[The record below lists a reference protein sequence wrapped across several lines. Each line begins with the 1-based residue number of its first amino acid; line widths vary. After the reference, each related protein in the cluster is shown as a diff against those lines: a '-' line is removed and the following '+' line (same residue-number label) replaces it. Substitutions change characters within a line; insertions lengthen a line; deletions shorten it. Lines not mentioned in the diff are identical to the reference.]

1 MLKPELS
8 ISVRSLVE
16 YVYRSGDYDATY
28 KGPSRALEGT
38 RAHQKVQK
46 SRPENYTAEVSL
58 KHIHETDKFD
68 LVLQGRIDG
77 IFFNDNNI
85 ILEEIK
91 STFLPSEH
99 ITDGNIVHWAQVLL
113 YAYVYCLQNNLDS
126 VDVSLTYYQI
136 DEEKEVTF
144 NKLHTFE
151 QLKEFYYDTI
161 NEYLKWAEIIVD
173 NRIRRDISIE
183 NLNFPFVFR
192 EGQRKLS
199 VYVYKAI
206 QEERNLFL
214 EAPTGTGKTIGTIFP
229 TLKHL
234 RDNQKIFYLAAKTT
248 GKNIALN
255 TLRILSENGLKAK
268 ILLLTAKDKV
278 CFLETAQCYPE
289 KCPYTIDFFT
299 KLNGV
304 TKKLLEN
311 DVLTTELISQIAEEE
326 KVCPFELALEA
337 SLYCDVI
344 ICDYNYVF
352 DPVVFLRRF
361 FMDSARRYYFLIDEA
376 HNLVDRARSM
386 YSSDI
391 LKSEVMDLK
400 KLMKP
405 VSKTVHNRLQGIN
418 KQLLQVRKDIDKAK
432 QASIKDK
439 PESLIKSITKFYKDC
454 EAWLAENQESEY
466 KNDVLEFFFKCN
478 NFLKISEIYGDN
490 YTTLISNTSR
500 ELRLE
505 LFCIDPARHLAECLK
520 KSISAVFFSATFRP
534 VQYYR
539 DLLGGTEEDWMLYLD
554 SPFPRENTSVLIS
567 SYVNTR
573 YTARDSSYSHIAEVI
588 RSAYRSREG
597 NYLVFF
603 PSYEYLQN
611 VLTELEPLPDNFVV
625 QERDMSEDER
635 TDFIA
640 RFEQKQKQI
649 GFAVMG
655 GAFGEGIDLTGET
668 LIGAIV
674 VGVGLPQISYK
685 KNIIKEYYN
694 EQDTDGF
701 LYSYLY
707 PGMNRVLQ
715 AAGRVIRT
723 MNDKG
728 TIILLDDRFLTMR
741 YRNLFPETWKH
752 YKVFRNID
760 SFETECTEFWESKK
774 EEEE

>member
-46 SRPENYTAEVSL
+46 SRPDNYTAEVSL
-58 KHIHETDKFD
+58 KHIHETEKYN

-85 ILEEIK
+85 VLEEIK
-91 STFLPSEH
+91 STFLSSEH
-99 ITDGNIVHWAQVLL
+99 ITDSNIVHWAQALL
-113 YAYVYCLQNNLDS
+113 YAYVYSLQNNLNS
-126 VDVSLTYYQI
+126 VDVRLTYYQI
-136 DEEKEVTF
+136 DEEKEVSF
-144 NKLHTFE
+144 NKNQTFE
-151 QLKEFYYDTI
+151 QLKEFYANTVSD
-161 NEYLKWAEIIVD
+161 YLKWADILIA
-173 NRIRRDISIE
+173 NRILRDESIE
-183 NLNFPFVFR
+183 KLEFPFVFR
-192 EGQRKLS
+192 AGQRKLS

-229 TLKHL
+229 TLKQL
-234 RDNQKIFYLAAKTT
+234 KDNQKIFYLAAKTT

-255 TLRILSENGLKAK
+255 TLKILSRNGLKAK
-268 ILLLTAKDKV
+268 ILLLTAKDKI
-278 CFLETAQCYPE
+278 CFLETPQCFPE

-299 KLNGV
+299 KLNRV
-304 TKKLLEN
+304 TEKLMKNDIITGETILE
-311 DVLTTELISQIAEEE
+311 ISEKE
-326 KVCPFELALEA
+326 KVCPFELGLEA

-352 DPVVFLRRF
+352 DPIVFLRRF

-386 YSSDI
+386 YSADI
-391 LKSEVMDLK
+391 SKSEVMDLK
-400 KLMKP
+400 RLIKP
-405 VSKTVHNRLQGIN
+405 VSKIIHNKLQGIN
-418 KQLLQVRKDIDKAK
+418 KQLLQIRKDIDKAR
-432 QASIKDK
+432 QASLKEK
-439 PESLIKSITKFYKDC
+439 PENLIRSISKFYKEC
-454 EAWLAENQESEY
+454 EAWLSENQESEY
-466 KNDVLEFFFKCN
+466 KNDILEFFFKCN
-478 NFLKISEIYGDN
+478 NFLKICEIYGDN
-490 YTTLISNTSR
+490 YITLITNSSR

-534 VQYYR
+534 VQYYKE
-539 DLLGGTEEDWMLYLD
+539 LLGGAEDDWMLYLD
-554 SPFPRENTSVLIS
+554 SPFPIENTSVQVS
-567 SYVNTR
+567 SYINTR
-573 YTARDSSYSHIAEVI
+573 YKARESSYKHIAEVVS
-588 RSAYRSREG
+588 SAYDIREG

-603 PSYEYLQN
+603 PSYEYMQN
-611 VLTELEPLPDNFVV
+611 VLTELDPIPDNYLI
-625 QERDMSEDER
+625 QEKDMSEDER

-640 RFEQKQKQI
+640 RFENHRNQV

-655 GAFGEGIDLTGET
+655 GAFGEGIDLSGDT

-685 KNIIKEYYN
+685 RNIIKEYYN
-694 EQDTDGF
+694 DQESDGF

-741 YRNLFPETWKH
+741 YRKLFPESWKH
-752 YKVFRNID
+752 YKVFRNIED
-760 SFETECTEFWESKK
+760 FETECSNFWQLKDK
-774 EEEE
+774 EDK